1 MSNEIKES
9 LVSAFLKLDYNNP
22 DHKKILDLQRTKKYI
37 KTNERNYLN
46 IYKAGRK
53 TGLIK

>member
-1 MSNEIKES
+1 MKSKKS
-9 LVSAFLKLDYNNP
+9 LVNAFLKLDYNNP